1 MTIQSKPNRNM
12 VHVVLL
18 ALWALVG
25 FGLDVWGR
33 A

>member
-1 MTIQSKPNRNM
+1 MTMPSNPKRNM

-25 FGLDVWGR
+25 LGVTLGR